1 MADAGGIT
9 FHVPESLRW
18 DEDII
23 KAFQECAPYHL
34 GGRIPVIHGRE
45 IRVATDSANP
55 LPANVLE
62 KIGTVIA
69 NLVRGFRDIRSV
81 PLNAYQSPR
90 SYADADVFAALEAR
104 AEVILSSPGVYRY
117 AGGFLATMR
126 ALDALIADFAYGIGA
141 VEEDYP
147 AILPIALLHRSGY
160 LKAFPHHALFVA
172 PVRFDQDAI
181 SAAQSLDLA
190 EPANRTTATS
200 LLNSPSHMLAPTVC
214 YHAFNARQDAPVA
227 HGTVISASSHCHRF
241 ETGFVTLERLMT
253 FRMREIVFF
262 GDAEHVQERLD
273 HCLGWFEG
281 LLRSWGISFQTV
293 TASDPFFANAADS
306 KRLFQAVRALKRE
319 VKLYVP
325 ATDRWI
331 SVASFNN
338 HADSL
343 VKAFAIEGYET
354 EPPHSGC
361 VGFGLERLLY
371 GLYCAWGLDAAHWP
385 DALRASV

>member
-1 MADAGGIT
+1 MADAAGFC

-34 GGRIPVIHGRE
+34 GGHIPVIDGRD
-45 IRVATDSANP
+45 IRVIADPAHP
-55 LPANVLE
+55 LPSNAQE
-62 KIGTVIA
+62 KIGTVITD
-69 NLVRGFRDIRSV
+69 LVRGFRDIRSV
-81 PLNAYQSPR
+81 TLNAYQARR
-90 SYADADVFAALEAR
+90 SYTGADIFAALEAR
-104 AEVILSSPGVYRY
+104 AEITPSSPGVYQYSGR
-117 AGGFLATMR
+117 FLAAMR
-126 ALDALIADFAYGIGA
+126 ALDALIAKFADGIGA

-147 AILPIALLHRSGY
+147 ATLPTALLHRSGY

-172 PVRFDQDAI
+172 PVRYDQDAI

-190 EPANRTTATS
+190 EPANRTAATG
-200 LLNSPSHMLAPTVC
+200 LLDSPSRTLAPTVC
-214 YHAFNARQDAPVA
+214 YHVFNARQDSAMT
-227 HGTVISASSHCHRF
+227 HGTTISASSHCHRF

-262 GDAEHVQERLD
+262 GSAEHVQARLD
-273 HCLGWFEG
+273 HCLGWFED
-281 LLRSWGISFQTV
+281 LLKSWDISFQTV

-306 KRLFQAVRALKRE
+306 KRLFQAIRTLKRE
-319 VKLYVP
+319 VRLYIP

-343 VKAFAIEGYET
+343 SKAFAIEGEDA
-354 EPPHSGC
+354 ERPQSGC

-371 GLYCAWGLDAAHWP
+371 GLYSAFGLEAADWP
-385 DALRASV
+385 DALRA